1 MKRIFTIIAV
11 AAAAIGFTSC
21 NPMEKDEDITSYY
34 KIIPKSNTDHVTL
47 INGGSFISEFY
58 PRTSDAGVDTDI
70 IISFKAD
77 PSLASGYTAE
87 KALPLPEANFMFIK
101 SQTMIPAMYRY
112 DLSGNETCKLIIS
125 YTDALAP
132 GTVYVLP
139 VVIEGI
145 SGNGKALIAKDDVL
159 YITIKTDE

>member
-1 MKRIFTIIAV
+1 MKRIFTIIAI

-21 NPMEKDEDITSYY
+21 NSLENDEDITSYY
-34 KIIPKSNTDHVTL
+34 RIIPKSNTDHVTL

-87 KALPLPEANFMFIK
+87 QALPLPEANYMFIK
-101 SQTMIPAMYRY
+101 SQCTITAMYRY
-112 DLSGNETCKLIIS
+112 DISGKESCKLIIS
-125 YTDALAP
+125 HTDNLAP

-145 SGNGKALIAKDDVL
+145 SGNDKALIDQDDVL
-159 YITIKTDE
+159 YITIKTAE